1 MFIRHVIRTLIR
13 VGAAGF
19 ETLLFSLWGGKYVTP
34 IGKVTPLLPNAL
46 CLFHSIVHELFFADH
61 KFASAGREDVDV
73 RMLGNGM
80 LAPHVFSS

>member
-1 MFIRHVIRTLIR
+1 MLERLGLRPYCFLY
-13 VGAAGF
+13 G
-19 ETLLFSLWGGKYVTP
+19 EENML
-34 IGKVTPLLPNAL
+34 GKVTPLLPNAL
-46 CLFHSIVHELFFADH
+46 CLSHSIVHELFFADH

>member
-1 MFIRHVIRTLIR
+1 ML
-13 VGAAGF
+13 
-19 ETLLFSLWGGKYVTP
+19 
-34 IGKVTPLLPNAL
+34 GKVTPLLPNAL

-73 RMLGNGM
+73 RMLGSGM

>member
-1 MFIRHVIRTLIR
+1 MIRTLIR

-19 ETLLFSLWGGKYVTP
+19 ETLFFSLWGGKYVRKSHTSTS
-34 IGKVTPLLPNAL
+34 KRT
-46 CLFHSIVHELFFADH
+46 LFHSNVHELFFVDH

-73 RMLGNGM
+73 RMLGSGM